1 MPLSRFM
8 SDTKN
13 RRTYGPLSPI
23 HLRILQTK
31 LDQVRSKYQIFTDQ
45 DLLSKAQTREKNSVE
60 ASPHLHNTSPVNLKE
75 YLYIDIPTED
85 ILVVRNILVKLGFE
99 QTPDLITEKSLEHE
113 EFVCPQCDFIQNQPG
128 YCPRHHLLL
137 LSYYDI
143 RRKQIQ
149 FKNYLIR
156 FFAFVFIGFI
166 VMTIYF
172 SLKHH

>member
-1 MPLSRFM
+1 MTDS
-8 SDTKN
+8 KN

-23 HLRILQTK
+23 HLRMLQAK
-31 LDQVRSKYQIFTDQ
+31 LDNVHSQYQIFTDQ
-45 DLLSKAQTREKNSVE
+45 ELLTKAQHREKNSVE

-75 YLYIDIPTED
+75 YLFIDIPTED
-85 ILVVRNILVKLGFE
+85 ILVVRSILVKLGFE
-99 QTPDLITEKSLEHE
+99 QTPDVVTAHSLDHQD
-113 EFVCPQCDFIQNQPG
+113 FVCSKCNYLQDHPG

-149 FKNYLIR
+149 FKSYLIR
-156 FFAFVFIGFI
+156 FFAIVFLVFF

-172 SLKHH
+172 NLIRH

>member
-1 MPLSRFM
+1 M
-8 SDTKN
+8 TENKN

-23 HLRILQTK
+23 HLRMLQAK
-31 LDQVRSKYQIFTDQ
+31 LDVVRSKYQIFTDQ
-45 DLLSKAQTREKNSVE
+45 NLLSKAQRREKNSLE

-85 ILVVRNILVKLGFE
+85 ILVVRSILVKLGFE
-99 QTPDLITEKSLEHE
+99 QTPDLVTAHSLDHE
-113 EFVCPQCDFIQNQPG
+113 EFICPSCSYLQAEPG

-156 FFAFVFIGFI
+156 FFASIFFIFLI
-166 VMTIYF
+166 LTIFF
-172 SLKHH
+172 SLKRN